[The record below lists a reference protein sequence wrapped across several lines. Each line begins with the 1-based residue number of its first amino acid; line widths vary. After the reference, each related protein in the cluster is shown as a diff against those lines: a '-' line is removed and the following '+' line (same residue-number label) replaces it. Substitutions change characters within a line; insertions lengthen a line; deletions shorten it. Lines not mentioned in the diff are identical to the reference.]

1 MRHRPH
7 LLHLRRTTLNPTDA
21 NAGDACKQLNETD
34 NIAMLY
40 QYYASPS
47 YIPPLPLPLPLPLF
61 YLRLLSCIRRSILHG
76 ILFLLL
82 GYVIL
87 FFTAG
92 LCGRTATFLR
102 LLR

>member
-1 MRHRPH
+1 
-7 LLHLRRTTLNPTDA
+7 
-21 NAGDACKQLNETD
+21 
-34 NIAMLY
+34 MLY

-87 FFTAG
+87 FLLPG
-92 LCGRTATFLR
+92 YVGEPRRSCGCCGEVNRILMLQANAWCIWLYR
-102 LLR
+102 LPASLVTDEEEQQ